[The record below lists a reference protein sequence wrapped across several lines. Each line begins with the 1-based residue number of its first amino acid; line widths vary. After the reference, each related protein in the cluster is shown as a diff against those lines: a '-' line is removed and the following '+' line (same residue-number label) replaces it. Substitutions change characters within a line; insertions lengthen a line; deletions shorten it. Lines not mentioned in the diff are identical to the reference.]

1 MTTIERLR
9 ALLDE
14 ATPGPWRARKWPSPR
29 MVEVLATTKP
39 PIVPW
44 SGFDD
49 SDRTLK
55 EHDANAVLIAAAV
68 NALPALLG
76 ALDEL
81 LAMIPEAY
89 CVLGRFETCG
99 DRFCSDARA
108 RRNAILARLDGA
120 S

>member
-1 MTTIERLR
+1 MSDIERFR
-9 ALLDE
+9 ALLAE

-68 NALPALLG
+68 NALPALLDV
-76 ALDEL
+76 A
-81 LAMIPEAY
+81 EA
-89 CVLGRFETCG
+89 
-99 DRFCSDARA
+99 ARA
-108 RRNAILARLDGA
+108 LAAVHEALHRRGDPEWKGWECDERNALCAALARLDGA

>member
-9 ALLDE
+9 ALLAE

-68 NALPALLG
+68 NGLPALLDAAEAVQRMSG
-76 ALDEL
+76 SGVTGDQDEDPTDFWFALN
-81 LAMIPEAY
+81 
-89 CVLGRFETCG
+89 
-99 DRFCSDARA
+99 DAIA
-108 RRNAILARLDGA
+108 ALARLDGA